1 MFHSLCVVLLTI
13 FIIFILILLKQE
25 TLPGILIGMLICGCM
40 LFYVFLG
47 MGTVS
52 RTDTEILKDYTIL
65 SEIDSISYVLIKPYE
80 KNLPIKN
87 TFLVDRVQVQRK
99 IEYDAYNQII
109 NRYIKLTELQGE

>member
-25 TLPGILIGMLICGCM
+25 TLPGILIGALVCGCM
-40 LFYVFLG
+40 LFYVFFG
-47 MGTVS
+47 MGGVS
-52 RTDTEILKDYTIL
+52 RTDTEIIKDYTIL